1 MKHLKLLFA
10 ILFLSLYVNSYG
22 QKSQK
27 QIDLEKNKVQI
38 FSDEERANLQL
49 HFYDK
54 TQEMNLSETVEEDYY
69 RLLLHYV
76 YDMQRLNDKD
86 KDFTSD
92 EMKVELE
99 KLVTKMNSKIQ
110 PVLTEAHYQTHL
122 NNFNDVLKSIYRRNG
137 WEWNAD

>member
-1 MKHLKLLFA
+1 MKTIKLFFIALF
-10 ILFLSLYVNSYG
+10 ILTFFNVNA
-22 QKSQK
+22 QSQK

-86 KDFTSD
+86 KDFTND

-110 PVLTEAHYQTHL
+110 PVLTEEHYQTHL

-137 WEWNAD
+137 WEYKE

>member
-1 MKHLKLLFA
+1 MKHLKLLLT

-54 TQEMNLSETVEEDYY
+54 TQEMNLSEAVEEEYY

-76 YDMQRLNDKD
+76 YDIQRLNDKD
-86 KDFTSD
+86 KDFTND
-92 EMKVELE
+92 EVKVELE
-99 KLVTKMNSKIQ
+99 KLVTKMNTKIQ
-110 PVLTEAHYQTHL
+110 PVLSEAHYQTHL
-122 NNFNDVLKSIYRRNG
+122 NNFNDILKSIYRRNG
-137 WEWNAD
+137 WEWNAN

>member
-1 MKHLKLLFA
+1 MKHLKLLFT

-54 TQEMNLSETVEEDYY
+54 TQEMNLSEDVEEDYY

-92 EMKVELE
+92 EVKLRLE
-99 KLVTKMNSKIQ
+99 KIVTKMNVKIK
-110 PVLTEAHYQTHL
+110 PVLTEEHYQTHL
-122 NNFNDVLKSIYRRNG
+122 NNFNDILKSIYRRNG
-137 WEWNAD
+137 WEYKE